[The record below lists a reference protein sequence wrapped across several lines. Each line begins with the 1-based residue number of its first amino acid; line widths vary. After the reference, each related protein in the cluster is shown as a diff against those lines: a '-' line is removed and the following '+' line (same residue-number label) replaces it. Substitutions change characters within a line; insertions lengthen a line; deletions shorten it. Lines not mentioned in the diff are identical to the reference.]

1 MIFFLN
7 LTLLSSRCSF
17 QLSSHLEYVFITK
30 IIFKELF
37 NPLQSLFI
45 ITDRANLALLT
56 WPPVIG
62 VKTRGHII
70 YWPCPQLG
78 ELIKSDPTLISTR
91 WGIFR
96 KEEARTVSTLLYCG
110 RGQGLLVL
118 PTDGQIDIDY
128 WVFGCRHMSI
138 ANIILSGSK
147 MWKTSGKVQ
156 F

>member
-1 MIFFLN
+1 MKIGAVLGVEMPLERLKTHNDTPTIKGVTFRRIKLISESTQYFLMIFFLN

-70 YWPCPQLG
+70 Y
-78 ELIKSDPTLISTR
+78 
-91 WGIFR
+91 
-96 KEEARTVSTLLYCG
+96 
-110 RGQGLLVL
+110 
-118 PTDGQIDIDY
+118 
-128 WVFGCRHMSI
+128 
-138 ANIILSGSK
+138 
-147 MWKTSGKVQ
+147 
-156 F
+156 